1 MSLATEA
8 LLIGSYAAQ
17 LRGVLPAW
25 RAGSVGDADFVCT
38 RRAAGWIMDL
48 FGSPVVEHAP
58 DRCFR
63 IDRAGGLHIDM
74 DLRGYLLP
82 SVAAYADLMQIQL
95 NDRAIECL
103 VARPA
108 LILALRQASA
118 DVVPKAAAKA
128 RDDIDSYRRSGV
140 RTPPALASAAL
151 AFRKPTGE

>member
-108 LILALRQASA
+108 LILALRQA
-118 DVVPKAAAKA
+118 AKA